1 MLSGDGVDGFQV
13 IDLESRNGTAL
24 TVPDFRERV
33 RKSREV
39 SVRWSCN
46 DDLFLLA
53 DGSLSRYSTSDTGA
67 PAVRYQLATGS
78 VLAFD
83 ASEQGDLLVAAS
95 EIGLQVFKRTSGER
109 QANLFTL
116 RSGTA
121 VVVAPSGH
129 FDTTSFDDIKAL
141 NWVVPQ
147 APNVAL
153 PIEVFTRNFFEPR
166 LLVKTRAVATTGLP
180 IADDLS
186 RLNVSQPPVKIINV
200 RLDRSQHEA
209 QVTVMSDLSP
219 GQASQQVQKSASPY
233 DLRLFRNGQLVGQWP
248 EPKAGSG
255 GPQDIHA
262 WREASRVPMEP
273 GQTKAEHTFRV
284 ALPSRDRGKPV
295 VFTAYAFNDDRVKSE
310 TARNDEFKVPEDMPL
325 RTPRAYVITVGVNS
339 YELKGRDLSFA
350 AKDAKDLSA
359 ALSRIKDHEVVG
371 LTLVSDDAQSGGAT
385 RQATKANIRAV
396 LELLAGKSETERARL
411 KSVAGIDKKAIDQLR
426 KVTPDDL
433 VIIAF
438 SGHGYTDPSNGQF
451 YLLPSDSG
459 KDPGLASKAVRAC
472 RSGNWSRSTSCSSS
486 SASCASCP
494 SAASDSSPTIVLQ
507 AWRSGT
513 AAASRSQVRR

>member
-1 MLSGDGVDGFQV
+1 MTIFNKLVP
-13 IDLESRNGTAL
+13 LLTESAG
-24 TVPDFRERV
+24 
-33 RKSREV
+33 
-39 SVRWSCN
+39 
-46 DDLFLLA
+46 
-53 DGSLSRYSTSDTGA
+53 
-67 PAVRYQLATGS
+67 
-78 VLAFD
+78 LAFRPRVPI
-83 ASEQGDLLVAAS
+83 SDLNRAQAEVRLDPPLLDGNQAVAR
-95 EIGLQVFKRTSGER
+95 VK
-109 QANLFTL
+109 
-116 RSGTA
+116 
-121 VVVAPSGH
+121 VKVVAPASRGTGNGN
-129 FDTTSFDDIKAL
+129 D
-141 NWVVPQ
+141 
-147 APNVAL
+147 
-153 PIEVFTRNFFEPR
+153 
-166 LLVKTRAVATTGLP
+166 KTRPAA
-180 IADDLS
+180 
-186 RLNVSQPPVKIINV
+186 
-200 RLDRSQHEA
+200 
-209 QVTVMSDLSP
+209 
-219 GQASQQVQKSASPY
+219 Y

-459 KDPGLASKAVRAC
+459 KDPGFGPAVLSKFISSEELSHWLREVDAGQMAMIIDAC
-472 RSGNWSRSTSCSSS
+472 H
-486 SASCASCP
+486 
-494 SAASDSSPTIVLQ
+494 SAASVDAPGFKPGPMGDRGLGQLAYDKGMMILAATQASDVALEVQKIQQGLLTYALVADGLKEDASAQPKRRNADINKNGALTLKEWLQ
-507 AWRSGT
+507 YGERRVPGLYEDIRTGKLKAVHRDPT
-513 AAASRSQVRR
+513 AADPNWLDSTARKAQTPSLFDFQRGSSTAEIGL